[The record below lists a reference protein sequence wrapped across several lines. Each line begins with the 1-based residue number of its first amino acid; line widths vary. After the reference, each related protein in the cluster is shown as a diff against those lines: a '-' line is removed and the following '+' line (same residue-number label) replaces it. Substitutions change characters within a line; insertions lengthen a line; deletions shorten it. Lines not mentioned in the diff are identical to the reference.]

1 MINIKSR
8 HLSKVGSVRAAVI
21 EDALAIAEA
30 IEI

>member
-21 EDALAIAEA
+21 EDAELLQNA
-30 IEI
+30 